1 MKHSRIAV
9 IALMLIVFCL
19 GLQAQE
25 EHPETTPDRI
35 QVLEVEGR
43 MLLFIEELDALST
56 RILRSDQGQL
66 RKADKQLTAIDNKWN
81 IYSQAHQQTIAADE
95 QLMEIVVRYQENKQ
109 MVTDSIHGQLH
120 KLESFDVFQKT
131 EQTISGKMKE
141 YQDLYETS
149 RQYSLLKQ
157 QAPLLEKLKVRE
169 QLDFA
174 EITAQYEASKAIS
187 HEFQIL
193 LPRMEKMEEIY
204 VELKDL
210 SEKIQSA
217 EYKPFL
223 ERIKDYLYSF
233 AAVAILLMFVNM
245 IQSKIQAY
253 KQMRKSAE
261 EYKKMMQGTNNEY
274 PSI

>member
-1 MKHSRIAV
+1 M
-9 IALMLIVFCL
+9 LMVFCL
-19 GLQAQE
+19 SLQAQE
-25 EHPETTPDRI
+25 EHPETTPDRF

-43 MLLFIEELDALST
+43 MLLFIDELDALSA

-81 IYSQAHQQTIAADE
+81 VYSQAHQTTIAADE

-109 MVTDSIHGQLH
+109 MVADSIQCQLH
-120 KLESFDVFQKT
+120 KLESIDVFQKA
-131 EQTISGKMKE
+131 EHMISGELEE
-141 YQDLYETS
+141 YHELYETS
-149 RQYSLLKQ
+149 LQYSLLKQ
-157 QAPLLEKLKVRE
+157 QASLLEKLKVKE
-169 QLDFA
+169 QLKFT

-187 HEFQIL
+187 QEFQIL
-193 LPRMEKMEEIY
+193 LPRMEKIEEKY
-204 VELKDL
+204 VELKGL
-210 SEKIQSA
+210 SEKIQAA

-233 AAVAILLMFVNM
+233 AAVAILLMFANM

-261 EYKKMMQGTNNEY
+261 EYKKMIEGNNNEY